1 MALAGGADTDAG
13 DGSMETILA
22 SIRRIIRE
30 DEAAGAPA
38 PATPGADPA
47 SAPAEDEDD
56 ELLVLQPS
64 MMVTSI
70 TAEEAAVSADAP
82 LAGPSREAAD
92 LAAALFDDMPAPAP
106 IPVVA
111 APPAV
116 ITALPAAAPVP
127 IPAPPPEPVPVPVML
142 PRPTH
147 SLTSM
152 TEEPLLDPLVHA
164 AAAQAL
170 ATLQE
175 AVRPAPA
182 PPAEM
187 RLLRSGGPTIED
199 LVRDELRGQLKLW
212 LDANLPPMVERLV
225 RQEIERLVRPA

>member
-1 MALAGGADTDAG
+1 MALAGGADTDGG

-38 PATPGADPA
+38 PATPGGDLA
-47 SAPAEDEDD
+47 SALAEDDDD

-64 MMVTSI
+64 MMVTPI

-82 LAGPSREAAD
+82 LAGPSRDAAE
-92 LAAALFDDMPAPAP
+92 LAAALFDDVPPPAP
-106 IPVVA
+106 IPAAA

-116 ITALPAAAPVP
+116 VVALPVAVP
-127 IPAPPPEPVPVPVML
+127 LTVTTPPPDPVPVML

-152 TEEPLLDPLVHA
+152 TEEPLLDPQVHA

-170 ATLQE
+170 AALQE
-175 AVRPAPA
+175 AVRPPA

-225 RQEIERLVRPA
+225 RQEIERLVRPV

>member
-1 MALAGGADTDAG
+1 MAQHADADGG

-30 DEAAGAPA
+30 DEAAAAPA
-38 PATPGADPA
+38 PATLA
-47 SAPAEDEDD
+47 SAFAEDDDD

-64 MMVTSI
+64 MMVTPI

-82 LAGPSREAAD
+82 LAGPSRDAAE
-92 LAAALFDDMPAPAP
+92 LAAALFDDVPLPP
-106 IPVVA
+106 PVVA
-111 APPAV
+111 APPPV
-116 ITALPAAAPVP
+116 IVVLPAAIPASTALPDPMPVP
-127 IPAPPPEPVPVPVML
+127 EVML

-152 TEEPLLDPLVHA
+152 AEEPLLDPQAHA

-170 ATLQE
+170 AVLQE
-175 AVRPAPA
+175 AVRPPPA

>member
-1 MALAGGADTDAG
+1 MALAEGAETDGG

-38 PATPGADPA
+38 PATPGGDLA
-47 SAPAEDEDD
+47 SALAEDDDD

-64 MMVTSI
+64 MMVTPI

-82 LAGPSREAAD
+82 LAGPSRDAAE
-92 LAAALFDDMPAPAP
+92 LAAALFDDMPPPAP
-106 IPVVA
+106 MPVVA
-111 APPAV
+111 APPAAV
-116 ITALPAAAPVP
+116 VALPITVP
-127 IPAPPPEPVPVPVML
+127 MPAPLPEPVPVML

-152 TEEPLLDPLVHA
+152 TEEPLLDPQVHA
-164 AAAQAL
+164 VAAQAL
-170 ATLQE
+170 AALQE
-175 AVRPAPA
+175 AVRPPSA

-212 LDANLPPMVERLV
+212 LDSNLPPMVERLV
-225 RQEIERLVRPA
+225 RQEIERLVRPV

>member
-1 MALAGGADTDAG
+1 MALAEGAETDGG

-38 PATPGADPA
+38 PATSGADLA
-47 SAPAEDEDD
+47 SALAEDDDD

-64 MMVTSI
+64 MMVTPI

-82 LAGPSREAAD
+82 LAGPSRDAAE
-92 LAAALFDDMPAPAP
+92 LAAALFDDMPPPAP
-106 IPVVA
+106 MPVVA
-111 APPAV
+111 APSAV
-116 ITALPAAAPVP
+116 VVALPVAAPVP
-127 IPAPPPEPVPVPVML
+127 VSIPLPDPVPMPVML

-152 TEEPLLDPLVHA
+152 TEEPLLDPQVHA

-175 AVRPAPA
+175 AVRPPPA

>member
-1 MALAGGADTDAG
+1 
-13 DGSMETILA
+13 METILA

-30 DEAAGAPA
+30 DEAAVAPA
-38 PATPGADPA
+38 PVAAMAPGD
-47 SAPAEDEDD
+47 DDD

-64 MMVTSI
+64 MMVAPI
-70 TAEEAAVSADAP
+70 TAEEAAVSANAP
-82 LAGPSREAAD
+82 LAGPSRDAAE
-92 LAAALFDDMPAPAP
+92 LAAALFDDVPLPPPAPVAVAPPVVVAIPMPA
-106 IPVVA
+106 
-111 APPAV
+111 
-116 ITALPAAAPVP
+116 
-127 IPAPPPEPVPVPVML
+127 PEPVPDAML

-147 SLTSM
+147 ALTALVD
-152 TEEPLLDPLVHA
+152 EPLLAPQAHA
-164 AAAQAL
+164 VAAQAL
-170 ATLQE
+170 AALQE
-175 AVRPAPA
+175 AARPPPA